1 MNNTETIDWLL
12 EGDVAI
18 QYLTHKYLL
27 GEERPDLQERI
38 ATEGWGKGFL
48 SKRLPNGHWGRSFYA
63 NKWVSTHYTLLDFKH
78 LGIAQTVPEIC
89 ETTHRLF
96 REEKG
101 ADGGLN
107 PSRKNSI
114 NSDHCINGMAL
125 NYGCYF
131 QTPEEALH
139 SVIDF
144 MLSQRLADG
153 GFNCNLNYRDANPT
167 HSSLHTTLSA
177 LEGFWEYEK
186 QGYTYRLDEIHDAV
200 ETSREFILQHRLYK
214 SDKTG
219 EIINPKF
226 CMLSFPSR
234 WFYDILRALVYFADA
249 NVPYDSRMDDA
260 MDVLRSKQRK
270 DGYWPVQA
278 KHAGQ
283 VHFDMESG
291 RAPSRWN
298 TLRAL
303 RVMNWVG

>member
-1 MNNTETIDWLL
+1 MTNTKTINWLL

-27 GEERPDLQERI
+27 GEEPPDLQQRI

-48 SKRLPNGHWGRSFYA
+48 SQRLPNGDWGKSFY
-63 NKWVSTHYTLLDFKH
+63 NPKWKSTHYTLLD
-78 LGIAQTVPEIC
+78 LRYLEIAPDTPEVV
-89 ETTHRLF
+89 ESVQKVFAEH
-96 REEKG
+96 KG
-101 ADGGLN
+101 PDGGIN
-107 PSRKNSI
+107 PSRTI
-114 NSDHCINGMAL
+114 DISDTCVNGMAL
-125 NYGCYF
+125 LYGCYF
-131 QTPEEALH
+131 GINETELH
-139 SVIDF
+139 SVVDC
-144 MLSQRLADG
+144 MLSQKMDDG
-153 GFNCNLNYRDANPT
+153 GFNCERDRYGAV
-167 HSSLHTTLSA
+167 HSSLHTTISA
-177 LEGFWEYEK
+177 LEGLLEYEK
-186 QGYTYRLDEIHDAV
+186 QGYTYRLNDIQEVV

-249 NVPYDSRMDDA
+249 YVPYDSRMDDA
-260 MDVLRSKQRK
+260 VEVLCSKQRK
-270 DGYWPVQA
+270 DGFWPIQA
-278 KHAGQ
+278 KHPGL

-303 RVMNWVG
+303 RVLDWVEHFK